1 MEHLEEIKI
10 NDIWQHNVNLLIGS
24 GASFGLFPTLA
35 TQMENESIET
45 LGKYFEDE
53 NKLQLKSL
61 LFMYYY
67 VNCIEPVISFD
78 IEEIKSGADLA
89 IELELDGDE
98 DVRKLAVIKNYQ
110 ALLKTL
116 KTIASKN
123 KSQKKANIF
132 TTNYD
137 SCFADAYEE
146 LLLEESNLE
155 FVLNDGSKGFRRKF
169 VEARHFDTSEIKH
182 SIFGKN
188 CFSIPQANL
197 VHLHG
202 SAFWTLND
210 NRIAVNYDD
219 KDCKFEDEF
228 FDSVNSELEE
238 LEAILNNKEATR
250 DAFDTITF
258 NETFSDI
265 EKIFWAT
272 YKKLPIV
279 NPTKWKFH
287 ETVFDEHYY
296 QMLRLMSY
304 ELEKQDSTLIAF
316 GFSFADEH
324 ITNLI
329 KRSLGNKSL
338 TMYLCCFDAPTID
351 AMETLFGSF
360 NNVKLIK
367 LDGFLDFDAFNNK
380 VFKLPS

>member
-1 MEHLEEIKI
+1 MEHLQEIRI

-35 TQMENESIET
+35 TQMEDESIET

-53 NKLQLKSL
+53 NKPQLKSL

-78 IEEIKSGADLA
+78 IEYTKLGADL
-89 IELELDGDE
+89 ELEE
-98 DVRKLAVIKNYQ
+98 DINKLSVITNYKT
-110 ALLKTL
+110 LLKTL

-155 FVLNDGSKGFRRKF
+155 FSLNDGSKGFRRKF

-202 SAFWTLND
+202 SAFWTLSN

-219 KDCKFEDEF
+219 KDCKFEDNF
-228 FDSVNSELEE
+228 FDSVKDELEE
-238 LEAILNNKEATR
+238 LEAILNNKQATR
-250 DAFDTITF
+250 HAFDAITF
-258 NETFSDI
+258 SDVFSDI
-265 EKIFWAT
+265 EKMFWST

-304 ELEKQDSTLIAF
+304 ELEKQDSALIVF

-338 TMYLCCFDAPTID
+338 TMYLCCFDAFTLD
-351 AMETLFGSF
+351 TMEELFGNF

-367 LDGFLDFDAFNNK
+367 IDGFLDFNAFNNK
-380 VFKLPS
+380 VFKLPI

>member
-35 TQMENESIET
+35 TSMIEESIET

-53 NKLQLKSL
+53 GKSELKSL
-61 LFMYYY
+61 LFIYYY
-67 VNCIEPVISFD
+67 INCIEPVISFD
-78 IEEIKSGADLA
+78 IEYTKFGADF
-89 IELELDGDE
+89 DVDE
-98 DVRKLAVIKNYQ
+98 NTTELAVIENYKV
-110 ALLKTL
+110 LLTTL

-146 LLLEESNLE
+146 LLLEQSNLE

-169 VEARHFDTSEIKH
+169 VEVRNFDTSEIKH
-182 SIFGKN
+182 STFGKSR
-188 CFSIPQANL
+188 FSVPQANL

-202 SAFWTLND
+202 SAFWTLKD
-210 NRIAVNYDD
+210 SRIAVNYDD
-219 KDCKFEDEF
+219 KKCKFTEGF
-228 FDSVNSELEE
+228 FASVETQLEM
-238 LEAILNNKEATR
+238 LKVILNNIDSKR
-250 DAFDTITF
+250 DDFESIEFDQD
-258 NETFSDI
+258 FSAL
-265 EKIFWAT
+265 EEQFWST

-304 ELEKQDSTLIAF
+304 ELEKQDSALIVF

-338 TMYLCCFDAPTID
+338 TMYLCCFDELTLN
-351 AMETLFGSF
+351 AMEELFGSF

-367 LDGFLDFDAFNNK
+367 QDSFLDFSAFNND

>member
-35 TQMENESIET
+35 TQMEDESIET

-53 NKLQLKSL
+53 NKPQLKSL

-67 VNCIEPVISFD
+67 VNCIEPVISFN
-78 IEEIKSGADLA
+78 IEYTKFGADLGVEEDINKLSV
-89 IELELDGDE
+89 IE
-98 DVRKLAVIKNYQ
+98 NYQ
-110 ALLKTL
+110 LLLKTL

-169 VEARHFDTSEIKH
+169 VEARHFDTYEIKH

-228 FDSVNSELEE
+228 FDSVKGELEE
-238 LEAILNNKEATR
+238 LEAILTNKEATR
-250 DAFDTITF
+250 DAFNAITF
-258 NETFSDI
+258 NGAFSDI

-304 ELEKQDSTLIAF
+304 ELEKQDSALIVF

-338 TMYLCCFDAPTID
+338 TMYLCCFDAFTVG
-351 AMETLFGSF
+351 AMEELFGSF

-367 LDGFLDFDAFNNK
+367 LDGFLDFDAFNNE
-380 VFKLPS
+380 VFKLPN

>member
-10 NDIWQHNVNLLIGS
+10 NDIWQNNVNLLIGS

-35 TQMENESIET
+35 TNMKNESIET

-53 NKLQLKSL
+53 KKYQLKSL
-61 LFMYYY
+61 LFIYYY

-78 IEEIKSGADLA
+78 IEYAKVGADF
-89 IELELDGDE
+89 EVEE
-98 DVRKLAVIKNYQ
+98 DVKKLSVIENYK
-110 ALLKTL
+110 ALLTTL
-116 KTIASKN
+116 KTISSKN
-123 KSQKKANIF
+123 KSQKKSNIF

-146 LLLEESNLE
+146 LLLEQPNLE

-188 CFSIPQANL
+188 HFSIPQTNL

-202 SAFWTLND
+202 SAFWTLKD
-210 NRIAVNYDD
+210 KRIAVNYDD
-219 KDCKFEDEF
+219 KKSKSEDVF
-228 FDSVNSELEE
+228 FDEIAVQ
-238 LEAILNNKEATR
+238 LEALKVILNNKDSVR
-250 DAFDTITF
+250 DDFYTIEF
-258 NETFSDI
+258 NDDFPALE
-265 EKIFWAT
+265 EHFWDT

-304 ELEKQDSTLIAF
+304 ELEKQDSSLIVF

-329 KRSLGNKSL
+329 KRSLGNKTL
-338 TMYLCCFDAPTID
+338 TMYLCCFDDLTLKS
-351 AMETLFGSF
+351 MEELFDSF
-360 NNVKLIK
+360 NNIKLIK
-367 LDGFLDFDAFNNK
+367 QDCYLDFNTFNND

>member
-1 MEHLEEIKI
+1 MEHLKEIKI
-10 NDIWQHNVNLLIGS
+10 NDIWQYNINLLIGS

-35 TQMENESIET
+35 TQMEEESIET

-53 NKLQLKSL
+53 NKFQLKSL

-78 IEEIKSGADLA
+78 IRYTKVGVDLDLEEDIN
-89 IELELDGDE
+89 
-98 DVRKLAVIKNYQ
+98 KLSVIKNYQ
-110 ALLKTL
+110 ILLQTL

-123 KSQKKANIF
+123 KSQKKTNIF

-169 VEARHFDTSEIKH
+169 VEARHFDTSEVKH

-188 CFSIPQANL
+188 CCSIPQANL

-202 SAFWTLND
+202 SAFWTLNN

-219 KDCKFEDEF
+219 KDCKFEHKF
-228 FDSVNSELEE
+228 FDSIKDELEE
-238 LEAILNNKEATR
+238 LEAILNNKKATR
-250 DAFDTITF
+250 DAFDAITF

-265 EKIFWAT
+265 EKIFWTT

-304 ELEKQDSTLIAF
+304 ELEKQDSILIVF

-338 TMYLCCFDAPTID
+338 TMYLCCFDAFTVD
-351 AMETLFGSF
+351 AMEDLFSCF
-360 NNVKLIK
+360 NNVKLVK
-367 LDGFLDFDAFNNK
+367 LDGFLDFDAFNNE

>member
-10 NDIWQHNVNLLIGS
+10 NDIWQNNVNLLIGS

-35 TQMENESIET
+35 TNMKNESIET
-45 LGKYFEDE
+45 LGKHFEDE
-53 NKLQLKSL
+53 EEYQLKSL
-61 LFMYYY
+61 LFIYYY
-67 VNCIEPVISFD
+67 VNCIEPVISYD
-78 IEEIKSGADLA
+78 IEYTKLGADFEVEEDIKKLSV
-89 IELELDGDE
+89 IE
-98 DVRKLAVIKNYQ
+98 NYKV
-110 ALLKTL
+110 LLRTL

-123 KSQKKANIF
+123 KSQKKSNIF

-146 LLLEESNLE
+146 LLLEQPNLE
-155 FVLNDGSKGFRRKF
+155 FNLNDGSKGFRRKF

-188 CFSIPQANL
+188 RFSIPQANL

-202 SAFWTLND
+202 SAFWTLKD
-210 NRIAVNYDD
+210 ERIAVNYDD
-219 KDCKFEDEF
+219 KKCKFEDGF
-228 FDSVNSELEE
+228 FNDIDAQ
-238 LEAILNNKEATR
+238 LEALKVILNNTDSVR
-250 DAFDTITF
+250 DDFDTIEF
-258 NETFSDI
+258 NNYFPAL
-265 EKIFWAT
+265 EKQFWDT

-304 ELEKQDSTLIAF
+304 ELEKQDSSLIVF

-324 ITNLI
+324 IRNLI
-329 KRSLGNKSL
+329 KRSLGNKTL
-338 TMYLCCFDAPTID
+338 TMYLCCFDDLTLNC
-351 AMETLFGSF
+351 MEELFGSF
-360 NNVKLIK
+360 NNIKLIK
-367 LDGFLDFDAFNNK
+367 QDGCLDFSAFNND